1 MITENAGKIREC
13 ICSVLLVFVCFIFYF
28 VWSLHLPMNLSPD
41 EYLRY
46 QIPVWIFEHG
56 RLPVGNEPELINNV
70 WGFSYGFVPYTP
82 SLVSIFFMFLVS
94 FFTNSSEAFFHA
106 ARMPNVLFGAGT
118 VLLCLLIGK
127 EFFRRKET
135 KYLFAA
141 LVGFLPQFAFLS
153 SYLNNDNFS
162 VFCSAIILLAWI
174 RGIKYTWSIKNCV
187 LLSIGI
193 GLTAIS
199 YYNAFGW
206 ILCSIFL
213 VFFSIFCNKTL
224 EKKTVIFLRIFF
236 IVFCISFA
244 IAGWFFVRNFIIHEG
259 DIFGLRSCDLC
270 GEQNARFDLK
280 PSNRST
286 PKNQGL
292 AFDSILFST
301 AWHKLTIRSFF
312 CVLGYMNIF
321 ADDYVYAIYYMFVI
335 MGIIGFVLNAR
346 IYLPILSKG
355 LLPMLIAC
363 IVIPYALSMYRSYST
378 DYQPQ
383 GRYVMPALLPL
394 QLFVASGYET
404 LSEKTKKIIP
414 LSAAACVLVSYLI
427 LFSIVFFTVIYPIC
441 WGIYGVSKVTTLP
454 SNPVI
459 ARDFSYCIDAEDFS
473 QPNETK
479 ISGWAFFENDNCD
492 AYIYANEKYYTTR
505 KVLRSDVKDAFRLKS
520 SRKGFEAIIP
530 EKFLYYKLILVNKS
544 RKENYCKIIHEELAS
559 SDNLLNLLHY
569 KFANDNSFPFFID
582 SEDLSDDTLSLSG
595 WAYNENDDCDVYIG
609 IKDKTFKTEMVH
621 RPDVKEAFGLESD
634 TQGFSAAIPFE
645 SDLQSYTLYLVNNS
659 KKEIYKKTISISKSD
674 DLDEL
679 FSNAADVE

>member
-1 MITENAGKIREC
+1 MMTENAGKIREC

-56 RLPVGNEPELINNV
+56 RLPVGNEPELINNA

-82 SLVSIFFMFLVS
+82 SLVSVFFMFLIS
-94 FFTNSSEAFFHA
+94 IFTNSSEAFFHA

-141 LVGFLPQFAFLS
+141 FVGFLPQFAFLS

-187 LLSIGI
+187 LLAIGI

-236 IVFCISFA
+236 IVFCISFV

-363 IVIPYALSMYRSYST
+363 MVIPYVLSMYRSWAT

-394 QLFVASGYET
+394 QFFVALGYES
-404 LSEKTKKIIP
+404 LSEKIKKNKP
-414 LSAAACVLVSYLI
+414 FSATFCSLISYLI
-427 LFSIVFFTVIYPIC
+427 LFFVVLSSLIYPKC
-441 WGIYGVSKVTTLP
+441 FGKTVLP
-454 SNPVI
+454 KP
-459 ARDFSYCIDAEDFS
+459 
-473 QPNETK
+473 
-479 ISGWAFFENDNCD
+479 
-492 AYIYANEKYYTTR
+492 
-505 KVLRSDVKDAFRLKS
+505 
-520 SRKGFEAIIP
+520 
-530 EKFLYYKLILVNKS
+530 VNKS
-544 RKENYCKIIHEELAS
+544 IFNQYRYIDRDFHFSIDTENLS
-559 SDNLLNLLHY
+559 SQ
-569 KFANDNSFPFFID
+569 
-582 SEDLSDDTLSLSG
+582 SLVLDG
-595 WAYNENDDCDVYIG
+595 WAYYENDKCDVYIG
-609 IKDKTFKTEMVH
+609 ITDKIFKTHMVH
-621 RPDVKEAFGLESD
+621 RPDVKSAFGLKSD
-634 TQGFSAAIPFE
+634 TQGFSMVIQLE
-645 SDLQSYTLYLVNNS
+645 SDLQEYTLYLVNNS

-674 DLDEL
+674 DLDEV